1 MRQIIVAVP
10 RGEGRTV
17 LEMAHAHEGVNLARL
32 DAHDGDDALDL
43 VMVHVSNKKV
53 ESLVGQ
59 LEKIPNMRLTLLPSA
74 VMALYPPPDSAPD
87 QILEVQE
94 RSPIEIFLAGLQ
106 SIGSW
111 RGFLAYAAA
120 GGAVVWIVLFT
131 NTVYLLVAAM
141 LIAPFAG
148 PAMNTAIATARGDWR
163 LLWRSVARYV
173 AALATAILTSVVLT
187 LIFRPEIATSL
198 VIDTSKISTVAV
210 LLPLS
215 AGAAGAIH
223 LMQSQQS
230 SLVSGAAV
238 GILIAA
244 SLAPPAGMVGMA
256 LVIGRY
262 DIALR
267 SAFLLV
273 LQLVGINL
281 SASLVFRSFG
291 LSSTGARYTRGKGWL
306 FPVALGITVALLV
319 ALLGWQYSG
328 TPALERSSLE
338 QKATA
343 TVQQVI
349 RQQDDISYLDS
360 DIRFTQTSPAGDSE
374 LLAVVYVREQPNNP
388 QSTQA
393 IQDSLSKS
401 LQQELSDSLQNIDP
415 LVMVNVLSPK
425 S

>member
-1 MRQIIVAVP
+1 MRQIVVAVP
-10 RGEGRTV
+10 RGEGKTV
-17 LEMAHAHEGVNLARL
+17 LEMAQAHEGVNLARFEAV
-32 DAHDGDDALDL
+32 DIDDPIDL
-43 VMVHVSNKKV
+43 VLVHVSNKRV
-53 ESLVGQ
+53 EGLVGQ

-74 VMALYPPPDSAPD
+74 VMALYPPADSAPE

-106 SIGSW
+106 SVGSW

-120 GGAVVWIVLFT
+120 GGAVVWIGLFT

-163 LLWRSVARYV
+163 LLGRSLIRYF
-173 AALATAILTSVVLT
+173 AALATAILTSALLT
-187 LIFRPEIATSL
+187 LIIRPDLVTSL

-210 LLPLS
+210 LLPLA

-256 LVIGRY
+256 VVIGRY

-267 SAFLLV
+267 SIYLLL

-281 SASLVFRSFG
+281 SAAIIFRSFG

-306 FPVALGITVALLV
+306 FPVALGITAALL
-319 ALLGWQYSG
+319 AGLLGWQYSNS
-328 TPALERSSLE
+328 PSLERSSLE
-338 QKATA
+338 QQATA
-343 TVQQVI
+343 TVQRLVQN
-349 RQQDDISYLDS
+349 QEDLNYLDA
-360 DIRFTQTSPAGDSE
+360 DIRYTQSSDTDTNT
-374 LLAVVYVREQPNNP
+374 LLAVVYVQAQPDNP
-388 QSTQA
+388 LAPET
-393 IQDSLSKS
+393 IQENLSAD
-401 LQQELSDSLQNIDP
+401 LEQELNQALSNTEP
-415 LVMVNVLSPK
+415 LVMVNVLGP
-425 S
+425 

>member
-10 RGEGRTV
+10 EGEGRTV
-17 LEMAHAHEGVNLARL
+17 LEMAHAHDGVNLAQFE
-32 DAHDGDDALDL
+32 ASDGDNALDL

-53 ESLVGQ
+53 ESLVNQ
-59 LEKIPNMRLTLLPSA
+59 LEKIPNMRLTLLPTA
-74 VMALYPPPDSAPD
+74 VMALYPPPDSAPE

-106 SIGSW
+106 SVGSW

-120 GGAVVWIVLFT
+120 GGAVVWIGLFT

-163 LLWRSVARYV
+163 LLGRSILRYG
-173 AALATAILTSVVLT
+173 AALAMAMLVSAVLT
-187 LIFRPEIATSL
+187 LILRPDTIPGL

-210 LLPLS
+210 LLPLA

-256 LVIGRY
+256 LVMGRY
-262 DIALR
+262 DIAFR

-281 SASLVFRSFG
+281 AAALVFRSFG

-306 FPVALGITVALLV
+306 FPVALGITTALLV
-319 ALLGWQYSG
+319 ALLGVQYSS
-328 TPALERSSLE
+328 PPILQRSSLE
-338 QKATA
+338 QRATS
-343 TVQQVI
+343 TVQTVI
-349 RQQDDISYLDS
+349 REQEGLSYLDA
-360 DIRFTQTSPAGDSE
+360 DIRFTQTSMQDGNQ
-374 LLAVVYVREQPNNP
+374 LLVVVYVQEQADNDRSP
-388 QSTQA
+388 QGIQA
-393 IQDSLSKS
+393 SLARD
-401 LQQELSDSLQNIDP
+401 LRQELRQTLRNTEP
-415 LVMVNVLSPK
+415 LVMVNVLGP
-425 S
+425 

>member
-1 MRQIIVAVP
+1 MRQIVVAVP
-10 RGEGRTV
+10 RGEGKTV
-17 LEMAHAHEGVNLARL
+17 LEMAQAHEGVNLARFEAV
-32 DAHDGDDALDL
+32 DIDDPIDL
-43 VMVHVSNKKV
+43 VLVHVSNKRV
-53 ESLVGQ
+53 EGLVGQ

-74 VMALYPPPDSAPD
+74 VMALYPPADSAPE

-106 SIGSW
+106 SVGSW

-120 GGAVVWIVLFT
+120 GGAVVWIGLFT

-163 LLWRSVARYV
+163 LLGRSLIRYF
-173 AALATAILTSVVLT
+173 AALATAILTSALLT
-187 LIFRPEIATSL
+187 LIIRPDLVTSL

-210 LLPLS
+210 LLPLA

-256 LVIGRY
+256 VVIGRY

-267 SAFLLV
+267 SIYLLL

-281 SASLVFRSFG
+281 SAAIIFRSFG

-306 FPVALGITVALLV
+306 FPVALGITAALL
-319 ALLGWQYSG
+319 AGLLGWQYSNS
-328 TPALERSSLE
+328 PSLERSSLE
-338 QKATA
+338 QQATA
-343 TVQQVI
+343 TVQRLVQN
-349 RQQDDISYLDS
+349 QEDLNYLDA
-360 DIRFTQTSPAGDSE
+360 DIRYTQSSDTDTNT
-374 LLAVVYVREQPNNP
+374 LLAVVYVQAQPDNP
-388 QSTQA
+388 LAPETIQENLSADLEKELNQA
-393 IQDSLSKS
+393 LSNT
-401 LQQELSDSLQNIDP
+401 EP
-415 LVMVNVLSPK
+415 LVMVNVLGP
-425 S
+425 

>member
-10 RGEGRTV
+10 EGEGRTV
-17 LEMAHAHEGVNLARL
+17 LEMAHAHDGVNLAQL
-32 DAHDGDDALDL
+32 EASNGDEPIDL

-59 LEKIPNMRLTLLPSA
+59 LEKIQNMRLTLLPSA

-106 SIGSW
+106 SVGSW

-120 GGAVVWIVLFT
+120 GGAVVWIGLFT

-163 LLWRSVARYV
+163 LLGRSIVRYV
-173 AALATAILTSVVLT
+173 AALATAIFVSALLT
-187 LIFRPEIATSL
+187 LIVRPDIITGLA
-198 VIDTSKISTVAV
+198 IDTSKISTVAV
-210 LLPLS
+210 LLPLA

-273 LQLVGINL
+273 LQLVGINF
-281 SASLVFRSFG
+281 SAALIFRSFG

-306 FPVALGITVALLV
+306 FPVALGVTAALLV
-319 ALLGWQYSG
+319 ALLGWQYSNS
-328 TPALERSSLE
+328 PSLKRSSLE

-343 TVQQVI
+343 TVQNVI
-349 RQQDDISYLDS
+349 RERDGLSYLDS
-360 DIRFTQTSPAGDSE
+360 DIRFTQTTGE
-374 LLAVVYVREQPNNP
+374 EGNQLLAVVYVQDQAPDP
-388 QSTQA
+388 PSPQA
-393 IQDSLSKS
+393 IKDGLSWELRQELQDSL
-401 LQQELSDSLQNIDP
+401 QDTEP
-415 LVMVNVLSPK
+415 LVMVNVLEP
-425 S
+425 

>member
-1 MRQIIVAVP
+1 MRQIIVVVP
-10 RGEGRTV
+10 RGEGQNV
-17 LEMAHAHEGVNLARL
+17 LGMAQAHHGVNLTRFEAN
-32 DAHDGDDALDL
+32 DGDGSVDM
-43 VMVHVSNKKV
+43 VFVHVSNQQV

-59 LEKIPNMRLTLLPSA
+59 LENIPNMRLTLLPTA
-74 VMALYPPPDSAPD
+74 VMALYPPPDSAPE

-106 SIGSW
+106 SVGSW

-120 GGAVVWIVLFT
+120 GGAVVWIGLFT

-163 LLWRSVARYV
+163 LLGRSILRYV
-173 AALATAILTSVVLT
+173 AALVTAILVSTVLT
-187 LIFRPEIATSL
+187 LIVRPEIVTNL

-210 LLPLS
+210 LLPLAS
-215 AGAAGAIH
+215 GAAGAIH

-281 SASLVFRSFG
+281 SAALVFRTFG
-291 LSSTGARYTRGKGWL
+291 LSSTGARYTRGKSWL
-306 FPVALGITVALLV
+306 FPVALGVTAALLA
-319 ALLGWQYSG
+319 ALLGWQYSNP
-328 TPALERSSLE
+328 PALERASLE
-338 QKATA
+338 QQATA
-343 TVQQVI
+343 TVQEVI
-349 RQQDDISYLDS
+349 RDRGDLNYLTS
-360 DIRFTQTSPAGDSE
+360 DIRFTQSSDGGNNK
-374 LLAVVYVREQPNNP
+374 LLAVVYVQEQANN
-388 QSTQA
+388 SLSAEA
-393 IQDSLSKS
+393 IQERLSQSLRQELNQS
-401 LQQELSDSLQNIDP
+401 LQDTDP
-415 LVMVNVLSPK
+415 LIMVNVVGP
-425 S
+425 

>member
-1 MRQIIVAVP
+1 MRQIVVAVP
-10 RGEGRTV
+10 RGEGKRV
-17 LEMAHAHEGVNLARL
+17 LDVAHAHDGANLAKCE
-32 DAHDGDDALDL
+32 AHDGDDDIDL
-43 VMVHVSNKKV
+43 VMVHVSNKRV

-59 LEKIPNMRLTLLPSA
+59 LEKIQNMRLTLLPTA

-87 QILEVQE
+87 QILEVEE

-106 SIGSW
+106 SVGSW

-120 GGAVVWIVLFT
+120 AGAVVWIGLFT

-163 LLWRSVARYV
+163 LLGRSIVRYV
-173 AALATAILTSVVLT
+173 AALAMAILVSAGLT
-187 LIFRPEIATSL
+187 LIVQPNIVTNL

-210 LLPLS
+210 LLPLA

-281 SASLVFRSFG
+281 SATLVFRSFG

-306 FPVALGITVALLV
+306 FPVALGVTAALLV
-319 ALLGWQYSG
+319 ALLGWQYSN
-328 TPALERSSLE
+328 PPSLERSSLE

-343 TVQQVI
+343 TVQNVI
-349 RQQDDISYLDS
+349 GKRDGLNYLDS
-360 DIRFTQTSPAGDSE
+360 DIRFTQTTGEDGNQ
-374 LLAVVYVREQPNNP
+374 LLAVVYVQDQAPDPPSP
-388 QSTQA
+388 QT
-393 IQDSLSKS
+393 IQDGLSRE
-401 LQQELSDSLQNIDP
+401 LQQELRDSLQDTEP
-415 LVMVNVLSPK
+415 LVIVNVLEP
-425 S
+425 